1 MNSTPRQILQDHNQ
15 TRRMR
20 WERHVARTGEKRN
33 ACRVE
38 AGKSRGRKPLGR
50 HRRRWECTIKMH
62 LKEEE

>member
-1 MNSTPRQILQDHNQ
+1 
-15 TRRMR
+15 MR

-38 AGKSRGRKPLGR
+38 VGKPGGRKPLERPRGR
-50 HRRRWECTIKMH
+50 CECTIKMH